1 MRLLKRTAFAFIL
14 LVLIFILVLW
24 GFMQNFPGDSIADAA
39 SKRLSSQTGTN
50 FEIQEFE
57 LGWSGLRT
65 AEISIS
71 NPNWLIG
78 PEMRL
83 LVFKN
88 VEAPFKS
95 IITSGE
101 ARINGELHEGAMQV
115 STELISPETLDLSLE
130 DVRIERV
137 PLFALI
143 PYTFISGSL
152 SMSVFISNF
161 REFHLNG
168 RFPVGILK
176 GKLNETRI
184 RISGGSALLDLHFPE
199 LNQTEILFDV
209 ELGQVISLKNVQLKG
224 SLEGTVTG
232 KIKLNKN
239 RLNMST
245 IDLNFLLTPS
255 PDFKT
260 ELTRF
265 SKILLSFKCGETIN
279 VNLKGT
285 FNRLNLPSRNKC

>member
-1 MRLLKRTAFAFIL
+1 MRVLKRTAFVFIL
-14 LVLIFILVLW
+14 LALIFILLLW

-39 SKRLSSQTGTN
+39 SKRLSSQTGIN
-50 FEIQEFE
+50 FEIQDFE
-57 LGWSGLRT
+57 LGWSELRT
-65 AEISIS
+65 AEILIS
-71 NPNWLIG
+71 NPNWLMG

-88 VEAPFKS
+88 VEAPFTS
-95 IITSGE
+95 IITSGV
-101 ARINGELHEGAMQV
+101 ARINGELHEGAIQV

-143 PYTFISGSL
+143 PYTFVSGSL

-168 RFPVGILK
+168 RFPEGILK
-176 GKLNETRI
+176 GKINETLI
-184 RISGGSALLDLHFPE
+184 RISGGSALLDLNFPE

-239 RLNMST
+239 RINMST

-255 PDFKT
+255 PDFKI
-260 ELTRF
+260 ELNRF
-265 SKILLSFKCGETIN
+265 SKILHSFKCGETIN
-279 VNLKGT
+279 FNLKGT
-285 FNRLNLPSRNKC
+285 FDRLNLPSRNKC